1 MYSREEIQEKRRD
14 GELTK
19 LQADKMLLA
28 LASKPKPKP
37 EPKKAP
43 DVLALLSIELKRL
56 AESVDASIKNQ
67 TKSAIDINTIL
78 PVMQKTYEA
87 LQKKPKIEIV
97 TPKSKNPKKWNVEFG
112 RDDKGLIKSPIRLV
126 AEEV

>member
-1 MYSREEIQEKRRD
+1 MKYSKEEILEMRD
-14 GELTK
+14 SGEITK
-19 LQADKMLLA
+19 IQATKMLKDA
-28 LASKPKPKP
+28 APTP

-43 DVLALLSIELKRL
+43 DILALLSIELKRL

>member
-1 MYSREEIQEKRRD
+1 MKYSKEQIIAMRND
-14 GELTK
+14 GEITK
-19 LQADKMLLA
+19 DQALKMIKGI
-28 LASKPKPKP
+28 SVTP

-43 DVLALLSIELKRL
+43 DVLTLLSIELKRL

-87 LQKKPKIEIV
+87 LQKKPRIEIV
-97 TPKSKNPKKWNVEFG
+97 TPKSKNPKKWNVEFA
-112 RDDKGLIKSPIRLV
+112 RDEKGLIKSPIRLV